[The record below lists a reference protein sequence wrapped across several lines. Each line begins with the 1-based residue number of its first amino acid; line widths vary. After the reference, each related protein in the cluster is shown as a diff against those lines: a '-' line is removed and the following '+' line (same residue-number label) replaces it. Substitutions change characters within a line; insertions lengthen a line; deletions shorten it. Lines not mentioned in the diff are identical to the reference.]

1 MELCRFIKLVILAL
15 KYYIHDSFC
24 HGGEMLDDLALHGA
38 WQVQFCIYS
47 MQRWKYLLA
56 NFACGKI
63 NVVL

>member
-1 MELCRFIKLVILAL
+1 MELCRFIRVFILTL
-15 KYYIHDSFC
+15 KYYIHDCFC
-24 HGGEMLDDLALHGA
+24 HGGEILDELGFNGA

-47 MQRWKYLLA
+47 MQCWKYLLA